1 MFEDL
6 INAIEDFRAGLSE
19 VAQLPLDDRETMMF
33 ETLQDQLSVLQEWAE
48 GEIQDSLVP
57 EEELA

>member
-6 INAIEDFRAGLSE
+6 INAIADFRAGLAE
-19 VAQLPLDDRETMMF
+19 VAPYLPLNDRETMMF
-33 ETLQDQLSVLQEWAE
+33 ETLQDQLVVFQEWAE

-57 EEELA
+57 GEE